1 MEITGART
9 CAAAELVLQLESDWG
24 PADDMQGAARVFF
37 YLCRIEE
44 FLGGHT
50 DLPH

>member
-24 PADDMQGAARVFF
+24 HQNPIA
-37 YLCRIEE
+37 
-44 FLGGHT
+44 
-50 DLPH
+50 